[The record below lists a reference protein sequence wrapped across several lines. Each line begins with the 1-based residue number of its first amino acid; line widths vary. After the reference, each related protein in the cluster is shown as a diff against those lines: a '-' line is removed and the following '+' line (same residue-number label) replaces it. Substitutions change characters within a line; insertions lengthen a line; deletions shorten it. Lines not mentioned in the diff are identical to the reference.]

1 MGQTAKHID
10 TITIGTQFIGA
21 IFNGDLT
28 GLDANEE
35 YLITSELDFQ
45 RGEAEEQFG
54 EDLTSVVFECT
65 SSERYICKCD
75 LVKLLSECVEV
86 KVVALVNEKA

>member
-10 TITIGTQFIGA
+10 TITIGTHFLGA

-35 YLITSELDFQ
+35 HLITSELDFQ

-54 EDLTSVVFECT
+54 EGLTSVVFECT
-65 SSERYICKCD
+65 SSERYICGCD
-75 LVKLLSECVEV
+75 LTKQLSECVEV

>member
-10 TITIGTQFIGA
+10 TITIGTQFLGA

-28 GLDANEE
+28 GLTAHEE
-35 YLITSELDFQ
+35 HLINSELDFQ

-65 SSERYICKCD
+65 SSERYICGCD